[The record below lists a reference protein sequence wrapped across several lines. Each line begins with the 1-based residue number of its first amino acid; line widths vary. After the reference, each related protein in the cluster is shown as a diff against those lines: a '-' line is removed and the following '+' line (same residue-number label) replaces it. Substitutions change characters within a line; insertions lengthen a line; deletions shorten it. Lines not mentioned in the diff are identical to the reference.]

1 MGTQYYVVIKMAT
14 RSVRRAIFPFSVV
27 MHVITEKRIHNRT
40 RIIPITRQDAFFT
53 CTAKAENRD
62 THPGV
67 LCRSMRKIRLVIF
80 DIGGTV
86 IEDNGE
92 VVDAFYAA
100 LEGNGLRASRAELT
114 EFKGASKRAVI
125 TRFVERQ
132 WGKEEP
138 GNEARIAKA
147 YQDFRAQLESS
158 FSNGG
163 VKPIRGAAATFDW
176 LRTQGIVCA
185 TTTGFYR
192 AVTDR
197 ILSAA
202 GWQDTFGAN
211 ICSDDVKTGRPA
223 PYMIFRAMETT
234 GVDDVRE
241 VLNVGDT
248 RLDLQAGNRAGV
260 LGVIGVLTG
269 IHKEDRLRPESPSHL
284 IASVADLPALIE
296 AHYS

>member
-1 MGTQYYVVIKMAT
+1 
-14 RSVRRAIFPFSVV
+14 
-27 MHVITEKRIHNRT
+27 
-40 RIIPITRQDAFFT
+40 
-53 CTAKAENRD
+53 
-62 THPGV
+62 
-67 LCRSMRKIRLVIF
+67 MRKIKLVIF
-80 DIGGTV
+80 DIGGTI

-92 VVDAFYAA
+92 VIDSFHAA
-100 LEGNGLRASRAELT
+100 LEGNGLRATLAELT
-114 EFKGASKRAVI
+114 ELKGASKRAVI

-147 YQDFRAQLESS
+147 YQDFRVQLESS

-163 VKPIRGAAATFDW
+163 VKPIQGAASTFAW
-176 LRTQGIVCA
+176 LRERDILCA

-192 AVTDR
+192 SVTDR
-197 ILSAA
+197 ILNSA

-211 ICSDDVKTGRPA
+211 ICSDDVKNGRPA
-223 PYMIFRAMETT
+223 PFMIFHAMEAT

-248 RLDLQAGNRAGV
+248 RLDLQAGKRACV

-269 IHKEDRLRPESPSHL
+269 IQKEDRLRPESPSHL
-284 IASVADLPALIE
+284 IPSVADLPSLIE